1 MAANYMMVLSDIQ
14 LICNAFPFPL
24 CRTPKVNA
32 AVIAMETTQAL
43 LFFLLSLCV
52 YSCHADARTAP
63 RVHLSY
69 KGEPYLFS
77 VSVHLTDIVWDILS
91 GKIYHRFSEIQCK

>member
-1 MAANYMMVLSDIQ
+1 MMVLSDIQ
-14 LICNAFPFPL
+14 FICNAFPFPL
-24 CRTPKVNA
+24 CRTPKVNSA
-32 AVIAMETTQAL
+32 FIAMETTQAL

-77 VSVHLTDIVWDILS
+77 VSDQLTDIVWDILS
-91 GKIYHRFSEIQCK
+91 GKINRCFSEIQCN